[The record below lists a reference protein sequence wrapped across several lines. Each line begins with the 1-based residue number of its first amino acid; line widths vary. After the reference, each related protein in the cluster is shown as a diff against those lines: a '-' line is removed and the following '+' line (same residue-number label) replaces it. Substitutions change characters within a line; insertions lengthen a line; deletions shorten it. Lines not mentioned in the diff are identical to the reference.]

1 MLAAAPLPATD
12 PPATRPSPRLPLL
25 NYQLALVGALPALAA
40 MWLFDRFDAKRPE
53 PRGTLRRVAL
63 AGALSAIPVIAL
75 GQLLM
80 YLSPV
85 ELVLQGGAP
94 GSYAAA
100 FYMAFVIAA
109 LPEEGAKMASM
120 LLFAWRRPEFDERM
134 DGIVYGARAGLG
146 FALVENVAYL
156 LLQTGSSGTYL
167 SLFIGRAVLAVP
179 AHAIWGGL
187 MGYFAAVRRFDGR
200 GPGLVGGYLLAVLLH
215 GLYDAWLFS
224 APVAIAAGNDWLG
237 LGIAGVP
244 VVAYSVPAVIVAGG
258 GLLLRA
264 LMQRALRDDD
274 HAEAMAAAAAHRH
287 VGHARRWY

>member
-1 MLAAAPLPATD
+1 MTRWGRRGLAPLPS
-12 PPATRPSPRLPLL
+12 PARST
-25 NYQLALVGALPALAA
+25 YAALALELRQLELALLGAAPALLA
-40 MWLFDRFDAKRPE
+40 MAVIDAMDAKRPE
-53 PRGTLRRVAL
+53 PRSTLRRVAF
-63 AGALSAIPVIAL
+63 AGALSAFPVIL
-75 GQLLM
+75 VGQLLR
-80 YLSPV
+80 LASPD
-85 ELVLQGGAP
+85 P
-94 GSYAAA
+94 GYAAA
-100 FYMAFVIAA
+100 PWMAFVIAA
-109 LPEEGAKMASM
+109 IPEETAKVVSM
-120 LLFAWRRPEFDERM
+120 YLTAWRRPEFDERM

-187 MGYFAAVRRFDGR
+187 MGYFAAIRRFDGR

-287 VGHARRWY
+287 AGHARRWY